1 MFDPNKSP
9 TTLPE
14 MIKRSFASFSARPC
28 LGIIAPGATE
38 YQYSS
43 YGNAEKRVRDLAGGL
58 LFLGI
63 RRGDR
68 VALLAENCPEW
79 ALCDLASQMIG
90 AITVP
95 LFSTLPVEQVEYI
108 IDDSAPRLIFVS
120 DATQCE
126 KAKQVQANNERL
138 EVIVAFDKAA
148 SDEKVLSLADLEIS
162 GETYLEEN
170 PGLYES
176 TWPAAAA
183 EDVATLIYTSGTTGR
198 PKGVQLTHRNL
209 ISNVEAVAKIPVFSN
224 DEVFLSFLPLAHIY
238 ERSMGFYLPI
248 WLGGAIAYCEN
259 LFTVDKNLREA
270 KPTIMLAVPRFYD
283 MVISKLFGKIKSLP
297 EDKREKFME
306 ALALAIKTGAAKG
319 GRLDAEKIGLADKAK
334 HLLFDRAV
342 YQKIRQNFGG
352 RVKFFVTGGAPLP
365 PDTASLFW
373 GIGIPLLEG
382 YGLTETSPLISVNL
396 PQNSQI
402 GSVGPVLGNVEVR
415 IAEDGEVLARGNS
428 IFTGYWNNAKETYKA
443 LDQEGWFHTGD
454 LGKLENGFLK
464 ITGRKKD
471 IIVLANG
478 KNVAPAPIEF
488 NFSQSTFISQII
500 LLGDNMKGVGAFIVP
515 DFEILHDWAKE
526 NNLVYENDGQL
537 IHLPEVQKLYKDE
550 LDSRSGALADFE
562 KIKQIVLLEYPFTIE
577 NDEMT
582 PTLKLKRHIIAK
594 RYKQMLRL

>member
-9 TTLPE
+9 ATLPE
-14 MIKRSFASFSARPC
+14 MIKRSFASFAARPC
-28 LGIIAPGATE
+28 LGTIAPGAAE
-38 YQYSS
+38 YQYAS
-43 YGNAEKRVRDLAGGL
+43 YGNVEKRVRDLAGGL

-79 ALCDLASQMIG
+79 ALCDLACQMIG

-108 IDDSAPRLIFVS
+108 IEDSAPRLIFVS
-120 DATQCE
+120 DAAQCK

-138 EVIVAFDKAA
+138 EVVVAFDQNIA
-148 SDEKVLSLADLEIS
+148 DEKVLSLADLEIS
-162 GETYLEEN
+162 GENYLEEN
-170 PGLYES
+170 TGLYES

-183 EDVATLIYTSGTTGR
+183 DDVATLIYTSGTTGR

-209 ISNVEAVAKIPVFSN
+209 ISNVEMASRLALWDQS
-224 DEVFLSFLPLAHIY
+224 EVFLSFLPLAHIY

-248 WLGGAIAYCEN
+248 WLGAAIAYCEN

-270 KPTIMLAVPRFYD
+270 KPTVMLAVPRFYD
-283 MVISKLFGKIKSLP
+283 MVTSKLFGKVKSLP

-319 GRLDAEKIGLADKAK
+319 GRENAEKISFGDKAK
-334 HLLFDRAV
+334 HLIFERAV

-352 RVKFFVTGGAPLP
+352 RVKFFVVGGAPLP

-382 YGLTETSPLISVNL
+382 YGLTETSPLIAVNL
-396 PQNSQI
+396 PNKSQI
-402 GSVGPVLGNVEVR
+402 GSVGPVLENVEVK
-415 IAEDGEVLARGNS
+415 IADDGEVLARGNS

-443 LDQEGWFHTGD
+443 LDKEGWFHTGD
-454 LGKLENGFLK
+454 IGKLENGFLK

-471 IIVLANG
+471 ILVLANG

-488 NFSQSTFISQII
+488 ELSQSAYISQIV
-500 LLGDNMKGVGAFIVP
+500 LLGDNMKGVGALIVP
-515 DFEILHDWAKE
+515 DFEALHQWAKE
-526 NNLVYENDGQL
+526 NNLTFENDGQL

-550 LDSRSGALADFE
+550 TDSRSEALADFE

-582 PTLKLKRHIIAK
+582 PTLKLKRHVISK
-594 RYKQMLRL
+594 RYKQMFRL